1 MAESLSLLFFLL
13 GAILMLL
20 AAIGLVRMPDLF
32 MRMHSSTKSAT
43 LGVGL
48 IMLGTAVFFADFT
61 IAVRALAVVAF
72 LFLTAPIAA
81 HMIGR
86 AAYLSGVPL
95 WEGTLSD
102 ELRGRY
108 DPKTHVLTSGY
119 PPLDTATPPNPPS
132 AAPSPGGPAAANTK
146 KEPTAA

>member
-1 MAESLSLLFFLL
+1 MAESISQILLLL
-13 GAILMLL
+13 GAIFMLL
-20 AAIGLVRMPDLF
+20 AAIGLVRMPDVL

-48 IMLGTAVFFADFT
+48 ILLGVALHFGDFA
-61 IAVRALAVVAF
+61 IGVRALAIVVF
-72 LFLTAPIAA
+72 MFSTAPVAA

-102 ELRGRY
+102 EMRGRY
-108 DPKTHVLTSGY
+108 DMDTHTLSSQ
-119 PPLDTATPPNPPS
+119 PQNPDLPS
-132 AAPSPGGPAAANTK
+132 ES
-146 KEPTAA
+146 E